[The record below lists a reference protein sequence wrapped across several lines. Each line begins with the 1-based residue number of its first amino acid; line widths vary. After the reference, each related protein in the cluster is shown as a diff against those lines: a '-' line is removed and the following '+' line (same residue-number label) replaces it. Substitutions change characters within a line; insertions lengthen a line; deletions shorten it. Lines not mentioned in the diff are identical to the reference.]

1 VVLSDYLKKVQILL
15 SDLSE
20 TNYNRADLI
29 DYINEGRSQ
38 IAGEG
43 QCVRAIPFTG
53 SVNYVLNST
62 NGSGG
67 TVGSG
72 YPLVFTNA
80 VGDTTGSGAAGTY
93 DVMSDGT
100 ITNIVQTNAGTN
112 YSKAPIVTCGG
123 AGFSGGTAPS
133 LLAIMYTGF
142 PAVVNQE
149 VYPFSDVSW
158 SNQPGISGI
167 IGVRGVSV
175 IWNTYRFTTQRVSF
189 SKYQAWVRTYTNTFT
204 DVPRVAA
211 QYGQGVNGSLYLYPV
226 PNSNYILEWDCIC
239 DVSPLTDDTITDPI
253 PAPWTTAV
261 QYYAAYKAFESAQ
274 ALDRADKMFQ
284 TFQRFMKRARAQT
297 QPGTV
302 SNWYG
307 RA

>member
-1 VVLSDYLKKVQILL
+1 MVLSDYLKQVQILL
-15 SDLSE
+15 ADLSE

-29 DYINEGRSQ
+29 DYINEARSQ

-43 QCVRAIPFTG
+43 QCVRAIPFVG
-53 SVNYVLNST
+53 EINYILNST

-67 TVGSG
+67 TVGSA

-80 VGDTTGSGAAGTY
+80 VGDVTGSGAAGTY
-93 DVMSDGT
+93 DVASDGT
-100 ITNIVQTNAGTN
+100 ITNIILTNAGMN
-112 YSKAPIVTCGG
+112 YQAAPTVTCGG
-123 AGFSGGTAPS
+123 GGFSGGTAPS
-133 LLAIMYTGF
+133 LLAVMFTGF

-149 VYPFSDVSW
+149 VYPFSAVNW

-167 IGVRGVSV
+167 IGIRGVSV

-189 SKYQAWVRTYTNTFT
+189 SKYQAWIRTYTNTFT

-211 QYGQGVNGSLYLYPV
+211 QYGQGANGSVYLYPI

-239 DVSPLTDDTITDPI
+239 DVTPLADDTIVELI
-253 PAPWTTAV
+253 PSPWTVAV

-274 ALDRADKMFQ
+274 AFDKADRMFGQ
-284 TFQRFMKRARAQT
+284 FQKFMKRARAQT

>member
-1 VVLSDYLKKVQILL
+1 MVLSDYLKKVQILL

-123 AGFSGGTAPS
+123 AGFSGG
-133 LLAIMYTGF
+133 F
-142 PAVVNQE
+142 
-149 VYPFSDVSW
+149 
-158 SNQPGISGI
+158 
-167 IGVRGVSV
+167 
-175 IWNTYRFTTQRVSF
+175 
-189 SKYQAWVRTYTNTFT
+189 
-204 DVPRVAA
+204 
-211 QYGQGVNGSLYLYPV
+211 
-226 PNSNYILEWDCIC
+226 
-239 DVSPLTDDTITDPI
+239 
-253 PAPWTTAV
+253 
-261 QYYAAYKAFESAQ
+261 
-274 ALDRADKMFQ
+274 
-284 TFQRFMKRARAQT
+284 
-297 QPGTV
+297 
-302 SNWYG
+302 
-307 RA
+307 